1 MPIPMFDAH
10 CDTINAVMRRGGSLL
25 ANEHHLDLSR
35 LGDFAPS
42 AQVFAVWDRP
52 SGLSMREMNFAGGDF
67 PEAELFALFE
77 ASFDRLLI
85 ELEQNHGIIT
95 LCTSADDAKA
105 TAGQG
110 KIAAFIAIEG
120 AELVDCSLDKM
131 WSAFERGARIVNI
144 TWNYDNKLS
153 GSAMGSG
160 SGLTEDGR
168 AFVRFLQTIGAAVDV
183 SHISER
189 GFWDI
194 CEIAVRPVIA
204 SHSSSRAI
212 CDHPRNL
219 TDAQFLAL
227 RDMGGVAGINLCPD
241 FIGGGRN
248 IEAVIS
254 HIEHFLSLG
263 GEKAVCLGGDLDGI
277 DDLPS
282 GIRDVR
288 DYYVIYEALLRRGL
302 SESLIQDIFYNNL
315 LHTLGRAL

>member
-10 CDTINAVMRRGGSLL
+10 CDTINAVMRRGGSLR
-25 ANEHHLDLSR
+25 ANAHHLDLSR
-35 LGDFAPS
+35 LGGFGPA

-52 SGLSMREMNFAGGDF
+52 SGVTTREMNFAGGDF
-67 PEAELFALFE
+67 PEAELSALFE
-77 ASFDRLLI
+77 ASFGRLLL
-85 ELEQNHGIIT
+85 ELEQNRDIIT
-95 LCTSADDAKA
+95 LCTGTDDAK
-105 TAGQG
+105 TAAEQG

-120 AELVDCSLDKM
+120 AELVGCSLDKM

-153 GSAMGSG
+153 GAAMGSG
-160 SGLTEDGR
+160 KGLTEDGR
-168 AFVRFLQTIGAAVDV
+168 TFVRFLQSIGIAVDV

-194 CEIAVRPVIA
+194 CEIASRPVIA
-204 SHSSSRAI
+204 SHSSSRAV

-227 RDMGGVAGINLCPD
+227 RDIGGVAGVNLCPD
-241 FIGGGRN
+241 FIGGGRD

-263 GEKAVCLGGDLDGI
+263 GKKAVCLGGDLDGI

-288 DYYVIYEALLRRGL
+288 DYAVIYEALLRRGL
-302 SESLIQDIFYNNL
+302 TESLVRDIFYNNL
-315 LHTLGRAL
+315 LSALGRAL